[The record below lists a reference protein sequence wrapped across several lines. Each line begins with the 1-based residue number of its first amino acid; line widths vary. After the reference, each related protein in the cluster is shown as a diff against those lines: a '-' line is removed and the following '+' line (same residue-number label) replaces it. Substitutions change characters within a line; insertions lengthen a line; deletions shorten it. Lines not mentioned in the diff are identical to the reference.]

1 MTNTANVWI
10 IDDDDS
16 IRWVLQKALEQAG
29 MQVTSFNSAEG
40 VLDLL
45 HSSEPDTIV
54 TDVRMPG
61 MDGLQLLS
69 SIIRI
74 VSTYSGYHHDCAY

>member
-1 MTNTANVWI
+1 MTDTKKIWI

-29 MQVTSFNSAEG
+29 MEVTSFNKADG
-40 VLDLL
+40 ILDRLT
-45 HSSEPDTIV
+45 HSEPDTII

-61 MDGLQLLS
+61 MDGLELLS
-69 SIIRI
+69 ALSE
-74 VSTYSGYHHDCAY
+74 S